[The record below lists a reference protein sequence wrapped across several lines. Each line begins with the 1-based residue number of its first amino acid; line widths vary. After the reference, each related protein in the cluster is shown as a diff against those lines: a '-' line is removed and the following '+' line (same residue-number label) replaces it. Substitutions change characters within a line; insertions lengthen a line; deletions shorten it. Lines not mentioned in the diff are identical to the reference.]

1 MNVLREKVP
10 PLNYETD
17 SAPPKQ
23 EEDNDDEEEF
33 ELVPVQQTA
42 PPVETQQK
50 TTPHIEY
57 DAHAFAP
64 PKEAPKGKAKKQL
77 SEKQAAHLA
86 RIRAKALAA
95 KAAKREA
102 KQKAQAEK
110 RAEKLLAKEER
121 ELEKATRDAERSR
134 KQKAKEDEAFYA
146 RMDSWYE
153 RKQAKK
159 QAKRNLAKKTAPV
172 SGGGG
177 GNVVKPVPQK
187 PAYRN
192 PNSKYDPFSNG
203 FSGSGRRKIDQF
215 GRFTF

>member
-17 SAPPKQ
+17 SAPPKKEVESKVEVAVA
-23 EEDNDDEEEF
+23 EEK
-33 ELVPVQQTA
+33 
-42 PPVETQQK
+42 PVETQQK

-102 KQKAQAEK
+102 KEKAQAEK

-121 ELEKATRDAERSR
+121 ELEKAARDAERSR
-134 KQKAKEDEAFYA
+134 KQKQKEDEAFYA

-159 QAKRNLAKKTAPV
+159 QAKRNIAKKTASAAKPTP
-172 SGGGG
+172 SGI
-177 GNVVKPVPQK
+177 GNVVKPAPQK

-203 FSGSGRRKIDQF
+203 FAGSGRRKIDQF

>member
-17 SAPPKQ
+17 TTPPKK
-23 EEDNDDEEEF
+23 EVVESKVEV
-33 ELVPVQQTA
+33 VPVQQTA

-102 KQKAQAEK
+102 KEKAQAEK

-121 ELEKATRDAERSR
+121 ELEKAQRDDERSR
-134 KQKAKEDEAFYA
+134 RQKAKDDEAFYA

-159 QAKRNLAKKTAPV
+159 QAKQNVAKKTAPV
-172 SGGGG
+172 SGGG

-203 FSGSGRRKIDQF
+203 FTGSGRRKIDQF